1 MGPHLVDSVE
11 SDTCGCYALATTA
24 AKKSKQEACRNV
36 CNLPNLIGA
45 KMGQEGKIGQ
55 TFKLSTHM
63 PLLMPLLFS
72 CPLFIIGMT

>member
-1 MGPHLVDSVE
+1 
-11 SDTCGCYALATTA
+11 
-24 AKKSKQEACRNV
+24 
-36 CNLPNLIGA
+36 
-45 KMGQEGKIGQ
+45 MGQEGKIGQ

>member
-36 CNLPNLIGA
+36 CNLPNLIGG

-55 TFKLSTHM
+55 TFKLNTHT